1 MMSED
6 KPSCLTRRRFGQQTG
21 LIAGG
26 ALMASIGRGHAA
38 EVDGTLQERILG
50 KTGVKLST
58 FTLGTAPCGQSKS
71 ISMRD
76 VADMVSRSLDLGVT
90 SIDTARIYGNAEEGI
105 GLALGNR
112 RKEIFLATK
121 VWADTVDDAEQSL
134 AQSLRLLK
142 TDYVDLLYFHNL
154 GARQVDM
161 AQEPDGVF
169 TWLRKQKEL
178 GKTRF
183 VGISGHNL
191 SQRFGPFIESGGVD
205 VALMVLS
212 FVDRFV
218 YRFEQ
223 SVLPLARK
231 HNLGVLAMK
240 VFGGVEGGFGNYGG
254 PKRRPQLPAEHLELA
269 VRYALEI
276 PGVTSLNIGVHDAE
290 QVRHNLAMIRRF
302 EPLTEAEKAK
312 AAALGRELAAEW
324 GPQFG
329 PTTEPVAF
337 RHAARPHTA

>member
-1 MMSED
+1 MSEN
-6 KPSCLTRRRFGQQTG
+6 KPSCVTRRCFGQQTG
-21 LIAGG
+21 LLAGG
-26 ALMASIGRGHAA
+26 ALMASIGHGHAA
-38 EVDGTLQERILG
+38 EVDGTLPDRMLG

-58 FTLGTAPCGQSKS
+58 FTLGTAPCGQSEYFS
-71 ISMRD
+71 TQDIVD
-76 VADMVSRSLDLGVT
+76 TVSRSLDLGVT

-112 RKEIFLATK
+112 RKEVFLATK
-121 VWADTVDDAEQSL
+121 VWADTVDDAEKSL
-134 AQSLRLLK
+134 AESLRLLK

-154 GARQVDM
+154 GGRQVDI

-169 TWLRKQKEL
+169 TWLQKQKEL
-178 GKTRF
+178 GKIRF
-183 VGISGHNL
+183 VGVSGHNL
-191 SQRFGPFIESGGVD
+191 SERFGPFIESGGVD
-205 VALMVLS
+205 VALIVLS
-212 FVDRFV
+212 FVDRFI

-240 VFGGVEGGFGNYGG
+240 VFGGVEGGFRSYGG

-276 PGVTSLNIGVHDAE
+276 PGVTSLNIGVHDAQ
-290 QVRHNLAMIRRF
+290 QVRHNLAMISRF

-324 GPQFG
+324 GPHFG
-329 PTTEPVAF
+329 PITEPVTF
-337 RHAARPHTA
+337 RHAARPQTA